1 MGEDSQAWRVNKFK
15 ASLTGT
21 IDRQRSPWLLRAE
34 QLPRRTQGVWSM
46 GAGLGCERWKESA
59 DLLP

>member
-1 MGEDSQAWRVNKFK
+1 MGEGSQAWRVNRFK

-21 IDRQRSPWLLRAE
+21 IDRQRSPWLLRAD
-34 QLPRRTQGVWSM
+34 QLPRRTQGMWSM
-46 GAGLGCERWKESA
+46 GAGLGRESRKESA